1 MNRTAR
7 TSDVF
12 WVAFDDSADKI
23 VAAVVKNAEDGEEL
37 FEVGTDEGGLRRL
50 IRKLKSYAGELRCVY
65 EAGPCGFVL
74 QRKLSKEGIPCQVA
88 APSLTPLQSGSRI
101 KTDRR
106 DARKLARLYRAGT
119 LTLIRVPCEE
129 DESLRDLVRA
139 REDAVEDLR
148 QAQNRLGKF
157 LLRHGHRYRG
167 KSTWT
172 QAHWRWIRGLKLDQG
187 YGQEVLE
194 AYVLAVTDAEE
205 RVKRLDRHVDQAA
218 TKYEPIVSRYAALRG
233 IDRLSALTVHA
244 ELGDLKR
251 FPSAPQMMAAIGL
264 VPSERS
270 SGLSQRRGS
279 ITKTGNAHVRRVL
292 VEAAWHARHRPNVG
306 PTIRRRRE
314 GLPAA
319 VVTIAKEADARLHQ
333 KFSRLVW
340 RNKRSTVAA
349 VAVARELAGFLWAIG
364 QTL

>member
-1 MNRTAR
+1 MNRTA
-7 TSDVF
+7 SKSEVF
-12 WVAFDDSADKI
+12 WVGFDDSADKI
-23 VAAVVKNAEDGEEL
+23 VAAVMKGGEEGEEL
-37 FEVGTDEGGLRRL
+37 FEVRTDERGLGQL
-50 IRKLKSYAGELRCVY
+50 IRKLKSYRGQVRCVY
-65 EAGPCGFVL
+65 EAGPSGFVL
-74 QRKLSKEGIPCQVA
+74 QRKLSKEGIRCQVA
-88 APSLTPLQSGSRI
+88 APSLTPLQSGNRI

-106 DARKLARLYRAGT
+106 DARKLVRLYRAGT
-119 LTLIRVPCEE
+119 LTLIRVPSEE

-157 LLRHGHRYRG
+157 LLRQGQRYRG

-172 QAHWRWIRGLKLDQG
+172 QAHWRWIAGLELNSA
-187 YGQEVLE
+187 YGQHVLE
-194 AYVLAVTDAEE
+194 AYVLAVTDAQE
-205 RVKRLDRHVDQAA
+205 RLKRLDRQVDQAA
-218 TKYEPIVSRYAALRG
+218 TKYETIVSQYAALRG

-251 FPSAPQMMAAIGL
+251 FPSAPQMMAAVGL

-292 VEAAWHARHRPNVG
+292 VEASWHARHRPNVG

-314 GLPAA
+314 DLPAA
-319 VVTIAKEADARLHQ
+319 VISIAKEADARLHR
-333 KFSRLVW
+333 KFTQLVW